1 MEKVLGLV
9 GLLYKA
15 HKAYIGAELL
25 AHLDKC
31 YFVFVAKNL
40 SSGTSLRYKKKILAL
55 DIPLDETFSMEEL
68 GAAVGKPPVSYIGI
82 IDKKAANAIL
92 GKLKKGA
99 I

>member
-1 MEKVLGLV
+1 MEKVLGLM

-31 YFVFVAKNL
+31 YFVFVAKDL
-40 SSGTSLRYKKKILAL
+40 SSGTSLRYKKKMLASET
-55 DIPLDETFSMEEL
+55 PMDESFSMKEL
-68 GAAVGKPPVSYIGI
+68 GDALGKPPVSFVGI
-82 IDKKAANAIL
+82 VDKKAANAIIS
-92 GKLKKGA
+92 KMQKGD